1 MYDEIVSWENI
12 CQAYLDLYKKFVEK
26 SKGHNYRG
34 IDGQN
39 LFDAEINIDNL
50 LKTIQQDLKSD
61 VNILPAKYSEIT
73 KKDGGKRGIYTL
85 SIKDRIKCQAI
96 ARKIEPVL
104 EAECSDYIYSFRKTK
119 PSLF

>member
-50 LKTIQQDLKSD
+50 LKKD
-61 VNILPAKYSEIT
+61 VQIKNIKYVTQKEMENFLT
-73 KKDGGKRGIYTL
+73 PKL
-85 SIKDRIKCQAI
+85 SIKRNKLIEFVSSKEELWIK
-96 ARKIEPVL
+96 
-104 EAECSDYIYSFRKTK
+104 
-119 PSLF
+119 